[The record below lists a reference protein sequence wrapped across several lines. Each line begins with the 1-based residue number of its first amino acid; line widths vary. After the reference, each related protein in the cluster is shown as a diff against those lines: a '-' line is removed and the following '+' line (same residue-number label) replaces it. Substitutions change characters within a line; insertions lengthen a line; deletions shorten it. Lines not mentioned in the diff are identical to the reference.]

1 MKTVLVT
8 GANKGIG
15 FEICRQLGALG
26 YYVILSA
33 RNKER
38 GIKAANALSE
48 MRYKIDFLQMDVSNE
63 KSIMDVINE
72 FKRHEVKLDVLIN
85 NAGILLDDTD
95 ILDLKTEVLEKTIYT
110 NTFGAFWV
118 IKTFLPLL
126 NNGGRII
133 NISSGLGS
141 LNEMS
146 DYAPAYSIS
155 KTAMNAITKQFSI
168 ALKDKNI
175 AVNSVS
181 PGWVRTD
188 MGGENASRPVEKGAE
203 TAVWLAVDAPINL
216 TGKFLRDKKEIEW

>member
-26 YYVILSA
+26 FHVILSA

-85 NAGILLDDTD
+85 NAVILLDDTD

>member
-26 YYVILSA
+26 YHVILSA

-216 TGKFLRDKKEIEW
+216 TGKFLRDRKEIEW

>member
-8 GANKGIG
+8 GANNGIG
-15 FEICRQLGALG
+15 FEICRQFGALG

-38 GIKAANALSE
+38 GLAAADSLKKQN
-48 MRYKIDFLQMDVSNE
+48 MKIDYLKMDVSNE
-63 KSIMDVINE
+63 ESVMDAINE

-85 NAGILLDDTD
+85 NAGILLDKAD

>member
-26 YYVILSA
+26 YHVILSA

-38 GIKAANALSE
+38 GIKATNALSE